1 MVANAMKHSCAI
13 GAPAERVWAVLTDP
27 GFLGRWFGSGAPAE
41 LDLRPGGRL
50 LFGSHTTHGALLARL
65 DRIEPARLLSYRW
78 AIAPAGAEPRDE
90 DATEVALLLTEEDG
104 NTRLDVT
111 ESGFARLEVPADELA
126 TRYAAND
133 DGWPRKLAEVRDEA
147 ERSRV

>member
-1 MVANAMKHSCAI
+1 MVADAMSHSCEI
-13 GAPAERVWAVLTDP
+13 GAPPERVWTVLTDP

-50 LFGSHTTHGALLARL
+50 LFGHHTTHGALIAR
-65 DRIEPARLLSYRW
+65 IGTVEPAQRLTFRW
-78 AIAPAGAEPRDE
+78 AVGPAGAEPNDD
-90 DATEVALLLTEEDG
+90 DATEVELTLTDAG
-104 NTRLDVT
+104 GQTRLDVQ
-111 ESGFARLEVPADELA
+111 ERGFAGLDVPEDELV

-147 ERSRV
+147 ESSRV